1 MRIAKLLLFLATTS
15 IALLAQPE
23 GLLTVGSL
31 AKQAK
36 IVVVGRLTPLSSAM
50 FSLAVE
56 RTLEGNISP
65 GTTTRVQRS
74 FFSEQPS
81 CPSELRTT
89 ESAYGLWFLVTLPNG
104 DIGLSPEPKSQSC
117 NPLAAEFEIPTGSPP
132 AEWSYSI
139 STPLPDKLAY
149 ELAWSVAAHSGDGPF
164 GFVKNSQLLSGASP
178 DVFLD
183 IHRKFFDS
191 HAQNVQLYGLLG
203 LVKVADPA
211 ALAILGSRLTQV
223 TSTPLRTS
231 FVSNG
236 KRLPIIYGPNGD
248 EHPTFESS
256 VAGTISDITDSSAST
271 VTALGKILDSKDASL
286 VIRRS
291 AANALQNI
299 HTSQTLPFLAPLLED
314 SDPEL
319 RALAIGGLSCFAN
332 GVPIVVDALS
342 IDLNRPSRFK
352 NTDTILHFAMGVNTI
367 GKKEAFYLDFWR
379 SWWAKNQA
387 AVYSATLR

>member
-1 MRIAKLLLFLATTS
+1 
-15 IALLAQPE
+15 
-23 GLLTVGSL
+23 
-31 AKQAK
+31 
-36 IVVVGRLTPLSSAM
+36 
-50 FSLAVE
+50 
-56 RTLEGNISP
+56 
-65 GTTTRVQRS
+65 
-74 FFSEQPS
+74 
-81 CPSELRTT
+81 
-89 ESAYGLWFLVTLPNG
+89 
-104 DIGLSPEPKSQSC
+104 
-117 NPLAAEFEIPTGSPP
+117 
-132 AEWSYSI
+132 
-139 STPLPDKLAY
+139 
-149 ELAWSVAAHSGDGPF
+149 
-164 GFVKNSQLLSGASP
+164 LLSGASP

-183 IHRKFFDS
+183 IHRKFFGS